1 MLPPRPGWTGGGLS
15 DMTVILRGRHAGLEL
30 DYEIENVS
38 AMGAVTELVH
48 LTDELATM
56 SAGGGSTLPSTTP
69 AIEPVAP
76 ATAAVEPPER
86 PAPPKT
92 AIAKSGA
99 VCLQCETPLSASEE
113 RASRLFVSKPLCKK
127 CLQSI

>member
-1 MLPPRPGWTGGGLS
+1 
-15 DMTVILRGRHAGLEL
+15 MTVILRGRHAGLEL

-38 AMGAVTELVH
+38 VMGAVTELVH

-56 SAGGGSTLPSTTP
+56 SAGGGSTLPSTPP

-76 ATAAVEPPER
+76 ATAAVEPAPAPER

>member
-1 MLPPRPGWTGGGLS
+1 
-15 DMTVILRGRHAGLEL
+15 MTVILRGRHAGLEL

-38 AMGAVTELVH
+38 VMGAVTELVH

-56 SAGGGSTLPSTTP
+56 STGGGSTLPSTPP

-76 ATAAVEPPER
+76 ATAAVEPAPAPERPAPER